1 VKHGARVIHLTNPMR
16 NQVTGNISWAVA
28 TEGILDNNG
37 EMLLT
42 TNTTFLTTY
51 DQLKHDPK
59 ILFLGSYYSDQP
71 AAKDWIL
78 LALVMQRD
86 EHSAGV
92 HDGHIDVGQ
101 VFSKCFASKP
111 NIVEGNSSN
120 HHGSHGG
127 IHGFGAR

>member
-1 VKHGARVIHLTNPMR
+1 MNAI
-16 NQVTGNISWAVA
+16 
-28 TEGILDNNG
+28 
-37 EMLLT
+37 
-42 TNTTFLTTY
+42 FLTTY

-71 AAKDWIL
+71 ATKDWIL

-86 EHSAGV
+86 EHSVGV

-101 VFSKCFASKP
+101 VFSECFALKP

-127 IHGFGAR
+127 ITVLEPGKILELSMK